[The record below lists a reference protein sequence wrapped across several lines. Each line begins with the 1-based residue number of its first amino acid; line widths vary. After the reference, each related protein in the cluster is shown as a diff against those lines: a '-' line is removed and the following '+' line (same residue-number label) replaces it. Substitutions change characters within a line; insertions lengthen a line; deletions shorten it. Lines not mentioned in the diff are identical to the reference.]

1 MGGQREEEVL
11 VFLHCFFASTDWI
24 VIYAPS
30 SSTPDLYVEALILK
44 VTIFGDRA
52 FRRQLSL
59 NEVIK
64 KESESSRTGGL
75 KKEEEISLS
84 LSFFLLSFLLSLL
97 SLSFLSFSKH
107 THWGKAMWVHIKKV
121 AIYKPGRE
129 PCQDTLILDWYFN
142 LGLPSLQKCEKKNH
156 II

>member
-1 MGGQREEEVL
+1 M
-11 VFLHCFFASTDWI
+11 
-24 VIYAPS
+24 IYAPS

-107 THWGKAMWVHIKKV
+107 TH
-121 AIYKPGRE
+121 
-129 PCQDTLILDWYFN
+129 
-142 LGLPSLQKCEKKNH
+142 
-156 II
+156 